1 MANTIV
7 ENVKVTSGRAD
18 RCMIVCR
25 KESNRVALLWDLEQ
39 NHDLLRL
46 EKLLALCAQDFV
58 HNPVFPRKEEGVA
71 AWQEDLEQNQDL
83 LSKEKALAV
92 CMILF

>member
-1 MANTIV
+1 MELPGENVANTIV

-39 NHDLLRL
+39 NHEIEHFDLPS
-46 EKLLALCAQDFV
+46 ES
-58 HNPVFPRKEEGVA
+58 E
-71 AWQEDLEQNQDL
+71 
-83 LSKEKALAV
+83 
-92 CMILF
+92 II